1 MPNSLAAM
9 QGSIP
14 GDSLRAVL
22 DSVFA
27 DPMYEWREQI
37 DPLRWLLY
45 GWNTLVDWLSAFR
58 EGNPV
63 LYQWFLLSLVAVLVL
78 IVVHAA
84 WTMARTFGT
93 GRPPQ
98 DLPAPTAPVEP
109 RDAAWYARQ
118 ADRYAGQGL
127 FVEAIQAAWHALI
140 LELDARGLVR
150 YRPAK
155 TPGEY
160 TAEQTLAGPDRE
172 RLHELV
178 VDLYRFVFGRE
189 TCTER
194 EYHAWQSA
202 AAGGWH
208 AAST

>member
-1 MPNSLAAM
+1 MMPDFTVAQRAIS
-9 QGSIP
+9 

-27 DPMYEWREQI
+27 GSAYDWREQI
-37 DPLRWLLY
+37 DPVRWLWY
-45 GWNTLVDWLSAFR
+45 GWNALADWLSALR

-63 LYQWFLLSLVAVLVL
+63 LYQWFLFALVAILVL

-84 WTMARTFGT
+84 WTLARTFRT
-93 GRPPQ
+93 GQLVR
-98 DLPAPTAPVEP
+98 DSRERTPAPEP

-118 ADRYAGQGL
+118 ADRYAGERR
-127 FVEAIQAAWHALI
+127 FAEAIQAAWHALV
-140 LELDARGLVR
+140 LELDTRGLVR
-150 YRPAK
+150 YRSAK

-160 TAEQTLAGPDRE
+160 AGERTLTPADRE
-172 RLHELV
+172 RLSGLV

-189 TCTER
+189 PCTER
-194 EYHAWQSA
+194 EYHAWRSL
-202 AAGGWH
+202 AAGDWH

>member
-1 MPNSLAAM
+1 MVPDFSVG
-9 QGSIP
+9 QHSIP
-14 GDSLRAVL
+14 GDSLRVVL

-27 DPMYEWREQI
+27 GSAYDWREQI
-37 DPLRWLLY
+37 DPVRWLLY
-45 GWNTLVDWLSAFR
+45 GWNALTDWLSALR

-63 LYQWFLLSLVAVLVL
+63 LYQWFVFALVAVLVL

-84 WTMARTFGT
+84 WTLTRTFRT
-93 GRPPQ
+93 GQRVRH
-98 DLPAPTAPVEP
+98 LPERVPAAEP
-109 RDAAWYARQ
+109 RDAAWYARR
-118 ADRYAGQGL
+118 ADRYASEGR
-127 FVEAIQAAWHALI
+127 FPEAIQAAWHALL
-140 LELDARGLVR
+140 LELDTRGLVR

-160 TAEQTLAGPDRE
+160 AAERTLTQADRE
-172 RLHELV
+172 RLSGLV

-189 TCTER
+189 PCTER
-194 EYHAWQSA
+194 EYHAWRSL